1 MFRWNINNE
10 RIDFMAVK
18 FDFSLMDSDFNK
30 LRLLKKADGE
40 SNMTFNDY
48 AEELLSRTIRRM
60 YREYD
65 ENHYLRFEIA
75 YHPEKNIDPS
85 RKPVLHVHEYKPDD
99 FSNRKAR
106 PLTKEEYEKYKKYF
120 KGLV

>member
-1 MFRWNINNE
+1 
-10 RIDFMAVK
+10 MAVTIE
-18 FDFSLMDSDFNK
+18 FRLSDRDFNK

-65 ENHYLRFEIA
+65 REGLIKED
-75 YHPEKNIDPS
+75 E
-85 RKPVLHVHEYKPDD
+85 DD
-99 FSNRKAR
+99 
-106 PLTKEEYEKYKKYF
+106 
-120 KGLV
+120 